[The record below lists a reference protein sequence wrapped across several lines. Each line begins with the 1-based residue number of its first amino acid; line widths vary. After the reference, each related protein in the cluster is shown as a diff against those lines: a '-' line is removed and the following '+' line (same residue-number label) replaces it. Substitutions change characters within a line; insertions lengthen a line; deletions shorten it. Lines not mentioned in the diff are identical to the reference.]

1 VDLFIHKSIRV
12 VYFVLAGWVHRLL
25 SKVRIVSSIELADAA
40 RPKKVLPSPT
50 TARRSR
56 LALEVIGPSAAENLW
71 RSFQD
76 EAICSP
82 YQRYEWVQSFAAALA
97 VQDGFEVRV
106 LALRDDA
113 GRPLMLLP
121 LALSRQHGVMV
132 ASFVGGKQA
141 NFNLPITAPGSSS
154 VIRRPELRRLL
165 VNAGKA
171 LGADAFLFLNQP
183 LSWRGEPNPLAAF
196 GGSPSANEGFKLSLG
211 PKPDETLAR
220 AFSGESRKKMRKKT
234 RHLAE
239 FGEVK
244 FSMAGTAAEVETIL
258 QSFLDQKQRR
268 FRELGIENPF
278 DDAMQDFI
286 RRGALAGLD
295 RGDPAIELYALSAGE
310 RIVATFGGTGDRWRL
325 CGMFN
330 SFDNSEDV
338 IRSSPGELLLAELIR
353 RQCERGRE
361 VFDLGVGEARYKTAL
376 CDEIEQLI
384 DVFVPVTARG
394 RLYARAVWSLVAA
407 KRYVK
412 QRPWAWRTVNLLR
425 TLKATA
431 LS

>member
-1 VDLFIHKSIRV
+1 
-12 VYFVLAGWVHRLL
+12 
-25 SKVRIVSSIELADAA
+25 
-40 RPKKVLPSPT
+40 
-50 TARRSR
+50 
-56 LALEVIGPSAAENLW
+56 
-71 RSFQD
+71 
-76 EAICSP
+76 
-82 YQRYEWVQSFAAALA
+82 
-97 VQDGFEVRV
+97 
-106 LALRDDA
+106 
-113 GRPLMLLP
+113 
-121 LALSRQHGVMV
+121 MV

-154 VIRRPELRRLL
+154 VISLAEIRRLL
-165 VNAGKA
+165 LDAGEA

-220 AFSGESRKKMRKKT
+220 AFSGETRKKMRKKT
-234 RHLAE
+234 RLLAE

-244 FSMAGTAAEVETIL
+244 FSMARTSGEVETIL
-258 QSFLDQKQRR
+258 ESFLEQKQRR
-268 FRELGIENPF
+268 FRELGIDNPF
-278 DDAMQDFI
+278 DGAMQDFI

-295 RGDPAIELYALSAGE
+295 HGHPAIELYALSAGE
-310 RIVATFGGTGDRWRL
+310 RVVATFGGTGDRWRL

-338 IRSSPGELLLAELIR
+338 IRCSPGELLLAELIR

-376 CDEIEQLI
+376 CDEIEELI

-394 RLYARAVWSLVAA
+394 RLYAAAAERLVAA

-412 QRPWAWRTVNLLR
+412 QTPWAWRAANMLR
-425 TLKATA
+425 ALKVTTLG
-431 LS
+431 